1 MTGRSCIYLALLHLA
16 ASPAV
21 AQNPAGAA
29 PEDQFK
35 KACGTCHAAAPDAA
49 ARQGPNL
56 WGVYGRASGQ
66 VAGFKYSA
74 ALASTKLTWDDATLD
89 KWLTNPG
96 AVVNGTSMAYRQRD
110 AEKRA
115 QIIAYLK
122 TLGTKSP

>member
-1 MTGRSCIYLALLHLA
+1 MTGRSCIQIALILLTA
-16 ASPAV
+16 TPAT
-21 AQNPAGAA
+21 AQSTAGGA

-49 ARQGPNL
+49 PRQGPNL

-74 ALASTKLTWDDATLD
+74 ALAGAKLTWDDATLD

-96 AVVNGTSMAYRQRD
+96 AVVAGAAMPYRQRD
-110 AEKRA
+110 PDKRA

-122 TLGTKSP
+122 TLGTRSP